1 MHGYIDECMGDF
13 IKMAG
18 VKLAFYQLV
27 SEGCDRRR
35 DVQY

>member
-1 MHGYIDECMGDF
+1 MNAWVTLL
-13 IKMAG
+13 KMAG
-18 VKLAFYQLV
+18 VKLAFYQLG